1 MDDNQGAIIGNSS
14 VSKTITP
21 KCYRND
27 KTGVIYFDCPGFND
41 NKGPEQDIANSI
53 FIQQLFSITEKVK
66 IALVATIFKFE
77 HVNSRGSEILRFIE

>member
-14 VSKTITP
+14 ASETKY
-21 KCYRND
+21 YRND
-27 KTGVIYFDCPGFND
+27 KTDVIYFECPGFND

-77 HVNSRGSEILRFIE
+77 L